1 MILALHMETVN
12 CFNSPKSIT
21 CSSPVAFRVIL
32 TQHLQISPHTPNSS
46 YVFLAPEHGKGGP
59 WSAVQCHCWDVCWD
73 SNMLVPR
80 LADQLETLA
89 PLCRSWATQVCTPV
103 IFLGQESILAFW
115 NMVNIFK
122 LIFTNWHG
130 VAHEG
135 WMWEKRAADSQ
146 GSQNEEL
153 DGKEP
158 SNWRGKE
165 PSPHPT
171 HFAD

>member
-1 MILALHMETVN
+1 MILALHMGTVN

-21 CSSPVAFRVIL
+21 CSSPVAFRFML

-46 YVFLAPEHGKGGP
+46 CVFLAPGHGKGGP
-59 WSAVQCHCWDVCWD
+59 WSVIQCHCWDVCWD
-73 SNMLVPR
+73 SNMWVPR
-80 LADQLETLA
+80 LANQLETLA

-103 IFLGQESILAFW
+103 ISLGQESILAFW

-135 WMWEKRAADSQ
+135 WMWEKKSRRLSRK
-146 GSQNEEL
+146 SE
-153 DGKEP
+153 
-158 SNWRGKE
+158 WRIGW
-165 PSPHPT
+165 
-171 HFAD
+171 